1 MYNAIMRV
9 SGLVRELDA
18 LGMRVVIG
26 DDFSEY
32 RILRSS
38 LSDRAPMYPM
48 FDITSSY
55 IDATNG
61 FWICGFGPKDELIH
75 TQAVR
80 LLDLSGISLGEH
92 LDMHR
97 HKYITPDTT
106 PDPDLTYYSGPG
118 ALGSITGRVC
128 YHGDFWL
135 QASGL
140 GGIRGQGVTGALV
153 RTLFEVIHL
162 NWMPDYVFALVAQ
175 PVAEKGASPNTTFF
189 TQLSTTFQSMRGQ
202 SPVSLTTISAFASL
216 AALAYRSRTSVSLPL
231 LTVTPREWAKAS
243 NSSFS
248 LVSGIAKTIALML
261 SERETRSSIT

>member
-1 MYNAIMRV
+1 MYDAIMRV
-9 SGLVRELDA
+9 SGLVRELEA

-38 LSDRAPMYPM
+38 LPDRAPMYPM
-48 FDITSSY
+48 FDVTKSY
-55 IDATNG
+55 IDASNG
-61 FWICGFGPKDELIH
+61 FWVCGFGPNDELIH

-80 LLDLSGISLGEH
+80 LLDLSSVSLAEH
-92 LDMHR
+92 LDIHR

-118 ALGSITGRVC
+118 ALATITGRVC

-153 RTLFEVIHL
+153 RTLFEIIQL

-175 PVAEKGASPNTTFF
+175 PVAEKGAFLRAGYSHCESGRWIGPDQQVTDIDFMVWMSAKDMANALAREPQSLRNTD
-189 TQLSTTFQSMRGQ
+189 R
-202 SPVSLTTISAFASL
+202 VASL
-216 AALAYRSRTSVSLPL
+216 RST
-231 LTVTPREWAKAS
+231 LTAIPAK
-243 NSSFS
+243 
-248 LVSGIAKTIALML
+248 G
-261 SERETRSSIT
+261 